1 MEPGPLF
8 SWSVDLNFGFA
19 TAAVLSLITFGVHT
33 FVGGKYVARPLLAS
47 SELPKASLWLNYFT
61 WHMATV
67 MLLFMA
73 GGYAFAASRPDA
85 ADVAALLT
93 LMAATFSPLCIWV
106 AVKGGISPWRFP
118 ASWLFALIALVAFFG
133 EARFAIREV

>member
-47 SELPKASLWLNYFT
+47 NELPKASLWLNYFT

-85 ADVAALLT
+85 ADVAALI
-93 LMAATFSPLCIWV
+93 A
-106 AVKGGISPWRFP
+106 
-118 ASWLFALIALVAFFG
+118 ALVCTSAAMDRSAWEQRIATVRAG
-133 EARFAIREV
+133 ARRCPCSGSPPNAASAVA